1 VALFYFL
8 KTNSLIGDYTVS
20 LLLWQDFFIIVIKLT
35 IPRVEMNSLRMK
47 VNMIDNEFLHF
58 ENERYIYNI
67 FDQYKK
73 EPTSVPTEWVRF
85 FQGMELSDSK
95 PSINTTT
102 YAAFDPTRVV
112 EYFKKFGHLFAKT
125 NSMAGEK
132 AFSLENFL
140 TELSLKKEDLSS
152 IVSVKE
158 LGLSNITL
166 SNLIDRLKKIY
177 CEGIGVEFF
186 GTKELEREAFI
197 HSYLTKMEGVNSLD
211 FKNALKEVGRAKIL
225 EDFLQKKF
233 LGAKRFSVEGAES
246 VIALLKTIVET
257 SVNLGYHEGYIGMA
271 HRGRL
276 NTLCHIMGK
285 PYEVLF
291 EEFKTDRFPQK
302 PGLLDVKYHNGYQNR
317 VKSYSGKEIYLEMIP
332 NPSHLEAV
340 DAVLP
345 GMIRARLDH
354 GLEKALGIVIHGDAA
369 VSGQGIVYETLQFNK
384 LEGFSNGGTIH
395 VVIDNQIGF
404 TTYPKDSRSTLYP
417 TDIAKAF
424 GIPVLHVD
432 SENIE
437 AVIKVAKL
445 ATAFKD
451 RFQTDVFIHYNCH
464 RLYGHNEA
472 DEPTFTNPSLYKKVY
487 SQQDL
492 YSKLKGEFFTSEEIT
507 QFEEGVKAELS
518 AALEKV
524 EEGKNTPF
532 EDNLCFH
539 NELEKGGNAYPL
551 ISTKISKE
559 VYGKVMDTIATV
571 PDGCNIHPKVKKLI
585 EQRYKALINKDD
597 QLLDWG
603 LSELMAYGS
612 LLLDNKNVRLSGQD
626 SRRGTFSHRHCI
638 YVDQEIEDKAFNPL
652 DGIKEGAFTVY
663 NSPLSE
669 YGVMGF
675 EYGYSLK
682 AAHSLVIWEAQFG
695 DFYNGATIMIDQ
707 YITSTRSKWNVDSSL
722 TLYLPHGMEGM
733 GPEHSSGR
741 IERFLQLAGRKNLRI
756 FYPTTAAQ
764 IFHLIR
770 SQALCEDRIPLIV
783 FTPKSLLRFQSSK
796 GAELMEGKLEPVL
809 TRGIGSEKKVVFCS
823 GKIGLEIEQADQKSS
838 CAIIKL
844 EQLYPFPEESV
855 KAALEKFPQAEIFI
869 YAQEEPKNQGAYL
882 FAKEYIDEI
891 IGKKGRLQY
900 VGRKR
905 LESTSTGIFAVHKY
919 EQEKI
924 LKKVVE
930 G

>member
-1 VALFYFL
+1 
-8 KTNSLIGDYTVS
+8 
-20 LLLWQDFFIIVIKLT
+20 
-35 IPRVEMNSLRMK
+35 MNSLRMK

-73 EPTSVPTEWVRF
+73 EPTSVPIEWVRF

-95 PSINTTT
+95 ASVNTFSDTV
-102 YAAFDPTRVV
+102 FDTQRVID
-112 EYFKKFGHLFAKT
+112 YFKKFGHLYAKT
-125 NSMAGEK
+125 NSMKGAK
-132 AFSLENFL
+132 VFSLENLL
-140 TELSLKKEDLSS
+140 TELSLKKEDLSN
-152 IVSVKE
+152 IISVKE

-166 SNLIDRLKKIY
+166 SELIDRLKKIY

-186 GTKELEREAFI
+186 GTGEVEMETFI
-197 HSYLTKMEGVNSLD
+197 HSHLIKMEEVNSFD
-211 FKNALKEVGRAKIL
+211 FVHALKEVGRAKIL

-246 VIALLKTIVET
+246 VIALLKAIVET
-257 SVNLGYHEGYIGMA
+257 SVNLGYQEGYIGMA

-276 NTLCHIMGK
+276 NTLCHIMEK
-285 PYEVLF
+285 PYEALF

-345 GMIRARLDH
+345 GMIRARLDD

-384 LEGFSNGGTIH
+384 LKGYSNGGTIH

-404 TTYPKDSRSTLYP
+404 TTYPEDSRSTLYP
-417 TDIAKAF
+417 TDIAKTF
-424 GIPVLHVD
+424 SIPVLHVD
-432 SENIE
+432 SDNIE
-437 AVIKVAKL
+437 AVIRVAKL

-451 RFQTDVFIHYNCH
+451 RFHTDVFIHYNCH

-492 YSKLKGEFFTSEEIT
+492 YSKLKGEFLSSKRISEEEIT
-507 QFEEGVKAELS
+507 QFEEEVKGQLTT
-518 AALEKV
+518 ALEKI
-524 EEGKNTPF
+524 EIGKDTPF

-539 NELEKGGNAYPL
+539 DELEKGGKAYL
-551 ISTKISKE
+551 DTTTKISKE
-559 VYGKVMDTIATV
+559 VYHQVMDKIATV
-571 PDGCNIHPKVKKLI
+571 PDGCNIHPKVKRLI
-585 EQRYKALINKDD
+585 EQRHKALINKDD
-597 QLLDWG
+597 QLLDWAVA
-603 LSELMAYGS
+603 ELMAYGS
-612 LLLDNKNVRLSGQD
+612 LLLDDKQVRLSGQD

-638 YVDQEIEDKAFNPL
+638 YIDQEVEDKAFNPL

-675 EYGYSLK
+675 EYGYSIK
-682 AAHSLVIWEAQFG
+682 AKNSLVIWEAQFG

-707 YITSTRSKWNVDSSL
+707 YIASTRSKWDVDSSL

-756 FYPTTAAQ
+756 FYPTTASQ

-770 SQALCEDRIPLIV
+770 SQALCEDRIPLVV

-796 GAELMEGKLEPVL
+796 GAELMEGKLESVL
-809 TRGIGSEKKVVFCS
+809 TKGTGSEKKVVFCS
-823 GKIGLEIEQADQKSS
+823 GKIGLEIEQADEKGS

-869 YAQEEPKNQGAYL
+869 YAQEEAKNQGAYL

-905 LESTSTGIFAVHKY
+905 LESTSTGISAVHKY